1 MELGIKKAEAE
12 LKNVNLRTENNG
24 DERVLAVDLKLV
36 ASVPAKELAPLFE
49 DSPESLDAMFDHGG
63 NVLNPLF
70 ELRYRVSIENIE
82 LVIDDLKAF
91 KGGRV
96 KKGMLMVP
104 RNGRRFEL
112 KLTVQL
118 SDIPDIRPL
127 AKRLNEEVKIT
138 IIERQQSLG
147 LSVVG
152 AIAPR

>member
-1 MELGIKKAEAE
+1 MELSIRKAEAE

-36 ASVPAKELAPLFE
+36 ANVSAKDVAPLFS
-49 DSPESLDAMFDHGG
+49 DSPEQLDTMFDKGG

-70 ELRYRVSIENIE
+70 EQYYRVPIENIE
-82 LVIDDLKAF
+82 LVIDDLKPF
-91 KGGRV
+91 RGGRV
-96 KKGMLMVP
+96 KKGMRMVP

-118 SDIPDIRPL
+118 SDVPDIRPL

-147 LSVVG
+147 LSVV
-152 AIAPR
+152 ASN